1 LLSLTEAT
9 GPTFASVGKN
19 KSPEHDLQV
28 RLINH
33 IRDVDASIFFT
44 ATVGGVRLSINQAKR
59 MKAAGYLRGI
69 PDLLIFEPS
78 GGFSGLAIELKAA
91 KGRASSYQLEALK
104 ALKTRGWRAEVS
116 TGWDETVELLNDY
129 FPELN
134 FTV

>member
-1 LLSLTEAT
+1 MA
-9 GPTFASVGKN
+9 KN

-28 RLINH
+28 KLVDY
-33 IRDVDASIFFT
+33 IREVDPSIFFT

-91 KGRASSYQLEALK
+91 KGRASVYQLEALK
-104 ALKTRGWRAEVS
+104 ALKSRGWRAEVS
-116 TGWDETVELLNDY
+116 TGWDQTVELLNDY
-129 FPELN
+129 FPDLK
-134 FTV
+134 F